1 MMKSMRDAMMKKENG
16 AATVVGFVL
25 ILAILSAAVVLFFA
39 VQAPAAE
46 SYTAESAV
54 LSAKDDMVSFTLLL
68 DSLQKRPE
76 MNVSYL
82 PVFESDGTA
91 SLLPAGSISIGGHTI
106 PLSKLSFAVS
116 DSQISLCAGG
126 LIRSDRG
133 DSVWLSFPKAIAE
146 NRSAVFVIPQYQGEF
161 SRGASAAGISLSA
174 LYRGEI
180 RRTYTVPAD
189 TDDTAEDTVYL
200 SYAGEDTLLW
210 QAAFSELSFRYPL
223 CFSQP
228 QISGNTVYSEVL
240 PDGIRSI
247 EIISPEYVIT

>member
-1 MMKSMRDAMMKKENG
+1 MNPVMKKESG

-39 VQAPAAE
+39 VQTPAAE

-68 DSLQKRPE
+68 DSLQKSPE
-76 MNVSYL
+76 TTVSYL
-82 PVFESDGTA
+82 PVFESDGAA
-91 SLLPAGSISIGGHTI
+91 SLLPAGSISIGEYTI
-106 PLSKLSFAVS
+106 PLSKLSFSAS
-116 DSQISLCAGG
+116 DSRISLCAGG
-126 LIRSDRG
+126 LVRSDG
-133 DSVWLSFPKAIAE
+133 GNSVWLSFPKAAAE
-146 NRSAVFVIPQYQGEF
+146 NRNAVFVIPQYQGAF

-174 LYRGEI
+174 LYSGEI
-180 RRTYTVPAD
+180 RHTCITPMD
-189 TDDTAEDTVYL
+189 TDDTANDTVYL

-228 QISGNTVYSEVL
+228 QISGNTVYSKIL
-240 PDGIRSI
+240 PDGVRSI

>member
-1 MMKSMRDAMMKKENG
+1 MMKKESG

-76 MNVSYL
+76 TIVSYL
-82 PVFESDGTA
+82 PVFESDGAA

-116 DSQISLCAGG
+116 DSGISLCAGG
-126 LIRSDRG
+126 LIRSDG
-133 DSVWLSFPKAIAE
+133 GNSVWLSFPKAIAE
-146 NRSAVFVIPQYQGEF
+146 NRNAVFVIPLYQGEF
-161 SRGASAAGISLSA
+161 SRGASAAGIPLSA
-174 LYRGEI
+174 EYLQEI
-180 RRTYTVPAD
+180 RYTAVLPAD
-189 TDDTAEDTVYL
+189 GENPVYL

-240 PDGIRSI
+240 PDGVRSI

>member
-1 MMKSMRDAMMKKENG
+1 MNPVTKKESG

-39 VQAPAAE
+39 VQVPAAE

-68 DSLQKRPE
+68 DSLQSRKDTT
-76 MNVSYL
+76 VSYL

-91 SLLPAGSISIGGHTI
+91 SLHPAGSISIGEYSLS
-106 PLSKLSFAVS
+106 LSKLSFAAA
-116 DSQISLCAGG
+116 DSKISLCAGG
-126 LIRSDRG
+126 LIRSDG
-133 DSVWLSFPKAIAE
+133 ENSVWLSFPKTAAE
-146 NRSAVFVIPQYQGEF
+146 NGKAVFVIPQYQGEF
-161 SRGASAAGISLSA
+161 SRGTSAAGIPLSA

-180 RRTYTVPAD
+180 KHTCTIPAGA
-189 TDDTAEDTVYL
+189 DDTTDDTVYL
-200 SYAGEDTLLW
+200 SYAGEDVKLW

-228 QISGNTVYSEVL
+228 QISGNTVYSKIL
-240 PDGIRSI
+240 PEGIRSI
-247 EIISPEYVIT
+247 EIISLEYVIT